1 MTEYIIKN
9 GFIVNGKMEKPFLGT
24 VVVKDGIILEIA
36 PFVEIPSDFPKD
48 QILDAAGGYIT
59 PGFIDIH
66 RHGDWEALVNGDD
79 RLLNRQ
85 GLTTV
90 VNGNCGLSVAPA
102 GQRYAKEI
110 SSFLSSVTG
119 EPTADVKSMPDMTSY
134 MNALKKAK
142 RSVNTGMLSGN
153 GTIRAGVK
161 GYAPGRLTNEELH
174 QVWAV
179 LEECLAAGVLGVS
192 MGLAYAP
199 EFEYDQKGAVQ
210 ALSPLKG
217 TQIPIVTH
225 IRNEGDG
232 ILPALEEVIGIAEEL
247 QIPLHVSHMKCI
259 GKKNWGE
266 TPVKILKLLDQAEQ
280 RGVKVDF
287 DLYPYLTG
295 STQLVH
301 LLPPQSQKGGTEA
314 IIRRLLDPDY
324 RKELT
329 HVLKTPSME
338 FENIVELA
346 GFERIYASSLHTP
359 EYAPYAGQSIARIGQ
374 QLGKDPYDTLYDIL
388 IAEKCEVTMLDTIA
402 SEEDM
407 LLFLKDRRANLISD
421 AIYPAGGKRHPRV
434 CAAFPKLLT
443 DYVRDKKIF
452 TIEEAI
458 YKMTARPAQVYHMDR
473 GTLQVGMPADLCVF
487 HLENLDT
494 AADFDNPDRLCT
506 GFDYVLT
513 GGQIVVRKDQWN
525 NPGSGEVIVRAAR

>member
-24 VVVKDGIILEIA
+24 VVVKDGKITEAA
-36 PFVEIPSDFPKD
+36 PNVEIPSDFPKN

-66 RHGDWEALVNGDD
+66 RHGDWEAFVNGDD

-90 VNGNCGLSVAPA
+90 INGNCGLSVAPA
-102 GQRYAKEI
+102 GTKYGKEI
-110 SSFLSSVTG
+110 SQFLSSVTG
-119 EPTADVKSMPDMTSY
+119 EPPAGVESMADMASY
-134 MNALKKAK
+134 MEQLKKVK
-142 RSVNTGMLSGN
+142 RSVNTGMLAGN
-153 GTIRAGVK
+153 GTIRAEVK
-161 GYAPGRLTNEELH
+161 GYAPGPLTDQELH
-174 QVWAV
+174 QVWKT
-179 LEECLAAGVLGVS
+179 LEECLNAGVLGIS

-199 EFEYDQKGAVQ
+199 EFEYSWEEAAQ
-210 ALSPLKG
+210 ALEPLRG
-217 TQIPIVTH
+217 TQIPIATH

-232 ILPALEEVIGIAEEL
+232 ILPALEEVIRIAQKL

-280 RGVKVDF
+280 MGVKIDF

-301 LLPPQSQKGGTEA
+301 LLPPESQKGGTQA
-314 IIRRLLDPDY
+314 IIRRLSDPDY
-324 RKELT
+324 RKRLT
-329 HVLKTPSME
+329 RVLKTPSME

-346 GFERIYASSLHTP
+346 GFERIYASTLHTP
-359 EYAPYAGQSIARIGQ
+359 EYAPYAGQSIASIGEH
-374 QLGKDPYDTLYDIL
+374 LGKDPYDTLYDIL
-388 IAEKCEVTMLDTIA
+388 IAEKCQVTMLDTIA

-458 YKMTARPAQVYHMDR
+458 YKMTARPAQVYHMNR
-473 GTLQVGMPADLCVF
+473 GLLQAGMPADICVF
-487 HLENLDT
+487 HLENLNA
-494 AADFDNPDRLCT
+494 AADFDHPDQLCT

-513 GGQIVVRKDQWN
+513 GGQLVVRQDEWK
-525 NPGSGEVIVRAAR
+525 NPGSGKVIVR